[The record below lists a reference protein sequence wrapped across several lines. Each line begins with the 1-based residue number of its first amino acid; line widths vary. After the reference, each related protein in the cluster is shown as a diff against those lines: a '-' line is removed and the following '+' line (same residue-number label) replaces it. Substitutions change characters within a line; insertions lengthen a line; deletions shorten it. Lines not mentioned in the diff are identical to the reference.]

1 MIYAVAG
8 RSQALIETVD
18 RKRKPKEVVM
28 PAAKK
33 PKPTTLPREGTKKAK
48 LLAGQPQGEA
58 TMAEMLKLTGWKAC
72 PGTLGETARAA
83 GKHVRHESGK
93 GGKASR
99 WYVE

>member
-48 LLAGQPQGEA
+48 LLAGQPQGRSDNGRDA
-58 TMAEMLKLTGWKAC
+58 KADRLESL
-72 PGTLGETARAA
+72 PRHA
-83 GKHVRHESGK
+83 GRN
-93 GGKASR
+93 R
-99 WYVE
+99 PRCR